1 MDTKQVIVITPE
13 HEVSVQ
19 QMPIAKEY
27 EFLNTAV
34 AGWIQAVSLA
44 DDLEGITLWVNE
56 EGKLDNLPYNQK
68 ATYLWEQSYG
78 FTDVICGTAVL
89 TGGSDDEGETL
100 PLTDVQVAQ
109 ILALLKQSNT
119 EKILCQKWQGIF
131 YAQSKSV
138 FVSRQR
144 FFIFSREQQKTL

>member
-1 MDTKQVIVITPE
+1 METKQVIVITPE

-19 QMPIAKEY
+19 QMPIADEY
-27 EFLNTAV
+27 NFLNTAV

-109 ILALLKQSNT
+109 VLALLK
-119 EKILCQKWQGIF
+119 
-131 YAQSKSV
+131 
-138 FVSRQR
+138 
-144 FFIFSREQQKTL
+144 

>member
-1 MDTKQVIVITPE
+1 MGNQMSTKQVIVITPE

-19 QMPIAKEY
+19 QMPSTSPDEY
-27 EFLNTAV
+27 NFLNTAV
-34 AGWIQAVSLA
+34 AGWIQAVALT

-56 EGKLDNLPYNQK
+56 EGKLDNLPYNPL
-68 ATYLWEQSYG
+68 ATLLWEMSYG

-109 ILALLKQSNT
+109 ILAIVK
-119 EKILCQKWQGIF
+119 
-131 YAQSKSV
+131 
-138 FVSRQR
+138 
-144 FFIFSREQQKTL
+144 